1 MESTFKLFK
10 ERFTKRLS
18 VTPFI
23 TAASSNHIEKMDR
36 IPVSMA
42 TRKYSLNPEFY
53 VLTSELYTT
62 VVQEIP
68 SSESRK
74 CIKI

>member
-18 VTPFI
+18 VNPFI

-42 TRKYSLNPEFY
+42 TQKYSLNPE
-53 VLTSELYTT
+53 LNALNSELYTT

-68 SSESRK
+68 ST
-74 CIKI
+74 